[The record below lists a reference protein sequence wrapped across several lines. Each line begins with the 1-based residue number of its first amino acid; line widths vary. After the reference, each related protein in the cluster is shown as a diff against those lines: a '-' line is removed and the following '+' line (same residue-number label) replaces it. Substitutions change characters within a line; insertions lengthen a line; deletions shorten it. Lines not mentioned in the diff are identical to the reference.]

1 MNAKKKNI
9 NDLMDFF
16 TKIFLSPP
24 TVQPRIKQMFQKF
37 ILYIFKYNL
46 YYGKFIT
53 INCQQIMYVIEDMV
67 DHTDIE
73 YRSSRQYSLLSYL
86 KVEGV
91 TVAAREQSY
100 TDRLASAPRT
110 GGRRA
115 SAAPLIN
122 RSTPWQPYHMI
133 DTFFN
138 RPTQN
143 NIKTRIY
150 QLYQRIDYISKLQ
163 NKNMKLCIININDYE
178 ENDNIDISILIKWIN
193 DNATPGQELITFT
206 YIDGVNNIHKI
217 EFLIL
222 ILDLYSILNDYLR
235 IDDANIH
242 AINHDINTRRIPLYS
257 KPVNLFHRYNNILL
271 TKTNFNDYFDKLK
284 HLYIY
289 CTENYEQEFFFSNN
303 PLLNIHNNNSL
314 IYKLNTYS
322 KEICDNHDY
331 TNIRDP
337 GNKYNIQIDNSNC
350 IYLLEYWTEGNTYVD
365 ENSDHY
371 NNITKIFIEFKR
383 SLNMIEKN
391 IETPDK
397 FNYNFGN
404 IINHFR
410 RDVVNHNNN
419 LNIPQNFERLGAEN
433 GWKDNILINIYH
445 QRNKDY
451 LNIYH
456 IINLLWIIICK
467 NNNYTNL
474 LEDNNKLKEDIID
487 YINSQILGING
498 ADIIKQPHTII
509 DRDIYLDD
517 TIHIC
522 KKIYYNLIDIFFSF
536 NSKKNSYIYEILFEL
551 YWILLCGSDL
561 KFYLLNN
568 DKKHIYDDIIR
579 GHNERADIGTF
590 INLDNNMDFA
600 DLKNYYTFYINIF
613 NNNNEPYMISF
624 KNNFIDNIKNLFN
637 NLSNID
643 INTKNKYLLNSYNS
657 QNINNFN
664 NPIPNNEL
672 KENIIKVLLNYK
684 NKTNN
689 IEETYEELFVSSIK
703 NSTDTNIKV
712 NIEYSIIDNYD
723 IDLIINNRLKF
734 SNINDIF
741 NDYDNELTKLISIL
755 SKYTESVL
763 LNNKYI
769 INYIENLIN
778 LIFKYI
784 KTKELI
790 NNFN

>member
-1 MNAKKKNI
+1 
-9 NDLMDFF
+9 MDFF

-24 TVQPRIKQMFQKF
+24 TVNPRIKQMFQKF

-53 INCQQIMYVIEDMV
+53 INCASIMNLINAMV
-67 DHTDIE
+67 YNRDPE
-73 YRSSRQYSLLSYL
+73 YRSSRQYSLLSFL
-86 KVEGV
+86 KIVGIDD
-91 TVAAREQSY
+91 TTREEWY
-100 TDRLASAPRT
+100 NDRIAPAPRA
-110 GGRRA
+110 GRRRA
-115 SAAPLIN
+115 SAAPQMTRI
-122 RSTPWQPYHMI
+122 TPWQPYSTI

-138 RPTQN
+138 RTTQN

-150 QLYQRIDYISKLQ
+150 KLYQLIDTISKFR
-163 NKNMKLCIININDYE
+163 NRNMELCIININDYE

-193 DNATPGQELITFT
+193 NDRTPGHELITFT
-206 YIDGVNNIHKI
+206 YIDGGVNNIHKI

-235 IDDANIH
+235 IGAAANID
-242 AINHDINTRRIPLYS
+242 AVNRDINTRQIPLYS

-331 TNIRDP
+331 TNIRNP
-337 GNKYNIQIDNSNC
+337 GNNYNIQIDNSNC

-371 NNITKIFIEFKR
+371 NNITKIFNEFKR
-383 SLNMIEKN
+383 SLTMIEKN

-404 IINHFR
+404 IINNFR
-410 RDVVNHNNN
+410 RDVVNHNNS
-419 LNIPQNFERLGAEN
+419 LNIPQNFDHLDNED
-433 GWKDNILINIYH
+433 GWKDNILRNIYH
-445 QRNKDY
+445 QVDKDY
-451 LNIYH
+451 LNINH

-487 YINSQILGING
+487 YINDQLGIIDG
-498 ADIIKQPHTII
+498 ADIIKEPHTII
-509 DRDIYLDD
+509 DNDIDLDNRNV
-517 TIHIC
+517 IC

-579 GHNERADIGTF
+579 GRYKRIIDTDF
-590 INLDNNMDFA
+590 INLDNRMDFA
-600 DLKNYYTFYINIF
+600 DLKEYYTFYINIF

-657 QNINNFN
+657 RNINNFN
-664 NPIPNNEL
+664 NPIPENEL

-712 NIEYSIIDNYD
+712 NIEYSIIDNYN

-790 NNFN
+790 NSLT